1 MLHEDLNDINELS
14 RKIEEALQDSNF
26 IELSSLSAKL
36 EKVVQLITE
45 NSGYRK
51 NIRKSELDTLE
62 ALLSKV
68 NKYQLDT
75 EMKFKDYTL
84 RISKQTK
91 MQNAYKQKQNSNI
104 KMPHDWS
111 SAILS
116 AKKSK
121 FLKETLGPDLHKA
134 FIAIKDMEYQ
144 KVAST
149 VSELDIDLYLNA
161 I

>member
-1 MLHEDLNDINELS
+1 MRYGIKN
-14 RKIEEALQDSNF
+14 
-26 IELSSLSAKL
+26 
-36 EKVVQLITE
+36 KVKAP
-45 NSGYRK
+45 R
-51 NIRKSELDTLE
+51 
-62 ALLSKV
+62 
-68 NKYQLDT
+68 
-75 EMKFKDYTL
+75 
-84 RISKQTK
+84 QTK
-91 MQNAYKQKQNSNI
+91 GNAYELKSNSKI

-134 FIAIKDMEYQ
+134 FIAIKEMEYQ